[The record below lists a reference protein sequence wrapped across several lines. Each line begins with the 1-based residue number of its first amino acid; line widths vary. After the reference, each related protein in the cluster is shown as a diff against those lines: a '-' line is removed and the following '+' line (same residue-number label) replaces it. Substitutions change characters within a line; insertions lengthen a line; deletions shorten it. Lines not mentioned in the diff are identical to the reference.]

1 MRLVQGGGAANLQLI
16 QALSDSEEEHDSA
29 WDGRLGDRYNP
40 PVDAAPDTRELE
52 YNEIKTQVEL
62 ATGRLGLRRTA
73 QEHSFPRMLH
83 QVGFFAS
90 RQPGSRPVE
99 ARSSASP

>member
-1 MRLVQGGGAANLQLI
+1 MKLLFLVLT
-16 QALSDSEEEHDSA
+16 
-29 WDGRLGDRYNP
+29 
-40 PVDAAPDTRELE
+40 VDATPDTGELE

-83 QVGFFAS
+83 QVGFSISSQLAADLL
-90 RQPGSRPVE
+90 RPE
-99 ARSSASP
+99 ALPAPDKQK